1 MRRDAFRGLLLGGL
15 LIGAAAV
22 PAAARVVRV
31 EVRSR
36 TDLLGGK
43 SFGLAGAYE
52 KVSGRMFFAVS
63 PENPHDRA
71 IVDLGLAPRNASGEV
86 EFSADFFIVK
96 PKDPA
101 RSSGTLLLEVSNRG
115 GKGILALM
123 NRARG
128 STDPTTAEEFGDGFL
143 MRRGAT
149 VAWVGWQWDVRESA
163 GLIRLE
169 APVARE
175 NGRAITGLVRADFVV
190 DEAISAH
197 PLGHLLLGSIGG
209 TGYAAAEPNDPR
221 NVLTERDSPLG
232 ERRVIP
238 RKR

>member
-15 LIGAAAV
+15 LIVRAAV

-31 EVRSR
+31 EIRSR
-36 TDLLGGK
+36 TDILGGK

-52 KVSGRMFFAVS
+52 KGSGKMFFAVS

-71 IVDLGLAPRNASGEV
+71 IVDLGLAPRNAAGEV
-86 EFSADFFIVK
+86 EFSADLYVLK
-96 PKDPA
+96 PKDSA

-149 VAWVGWQWDVRESA
+149 VAWVGWQWDVRESP
-163 GLIRLE
+163 GLVRLE
-169 APVARE
+169 APIARE
-175 NGRAITGLVRADFVV
+175 NGRAITGLGRAGFGVGDAV
-190 DEAISAH
+190 SAH
-197 PLGHLLLGSIGG
+197 PRG
-209 TGYAAAEPNDPR
+209 
-221 NVLTERDSPLG
+221 PL
-232 ERRVIP
+232 
-238 RKR
+238 